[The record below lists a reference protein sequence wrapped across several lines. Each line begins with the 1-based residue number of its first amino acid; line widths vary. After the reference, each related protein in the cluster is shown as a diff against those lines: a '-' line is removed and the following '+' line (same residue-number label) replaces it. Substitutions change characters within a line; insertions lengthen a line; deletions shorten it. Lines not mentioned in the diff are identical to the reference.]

1 MIIFHRDKFLRN
13 KEDYTKEPDYD
24 PTAEPYEFGSEEYF
38 KVLNSLKEKRDEY
51 RQQKIKEKQFLD
63 KYLCKYVKLD
73 ER

>member
-1 MIIFHRDKFLRN
+1 MRI
-13 KEDYTKEPDYD
+13 KEDYTKEPDFD

-38 KVLNSLKEKRDEY
+38 RILNSLKEKRDEY
-51 RQQKIKEKQFLD
+51 RQQKIKEKQILD